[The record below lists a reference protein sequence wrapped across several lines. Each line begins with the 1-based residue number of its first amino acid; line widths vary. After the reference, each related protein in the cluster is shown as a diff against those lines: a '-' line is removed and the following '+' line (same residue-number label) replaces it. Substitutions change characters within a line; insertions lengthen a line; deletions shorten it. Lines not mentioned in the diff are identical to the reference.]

1 MNKIGIVLMGFLV
14 LSTSCKK
21 EENTQLITGD
31 WLAKIEVSE
40 SQKLPFEFTLSQ
52 NEDGGYEMKA
62 YNAEEVV
69 AIDEFTFK
77 GDSINIR
84 MPIFEGHIS
93 GTYTPNQI
101 TGEFIEESKERR
113 VPFTA
118 THGTSDRFKVETD
131 AAVNISGIWET
142 YFNVNTEDEYPAKGI
157 FMQSGNKV
165 KGTFRTKTGDY
176 RYLDGVVSGDSMK
189 LSAFDGSHVFL
200 FLAHVTDSTLNGK
213 FYSGKH
219 TVQEFMGARNE
230 GFKLPDSNELTFLRE
245 GYDKFNFTFPN
256 AEGEMI
262 DLEDPMF
269 KDKAVLVQIMGT
281 WCTNCLDETRFYV
294 DFIKNNPDLD
304 LEFVGLAFEYA
315 KTEEKAFEGI
325 NRLKEREEVPY
336 PILLAQY
343 GTSNK
348 QKANEKLPML
358 NHILSYPTT
367 IYIDKTGEVRKIH
380 TGFNGPATGE
390 KFVEFKEEFNKT
402 INELTSEEIES
413 ESES

>member
-1 MNKIGIVLMGFLV
+1 
-14 LSTSCKK
+14 
-21 EENTQLITGD
+21 
-31 WLAKIEVSE
+31 
-40 SQKLPFEFTLSQ
+40 
-52 NEDGGYEMKA
+52 
-62 YNAEEVV
+62 
-69 AIDEFTFK
+69 
-77 GDSINIR
+77 
-84 MPIFEGHIS
+84 
-93 GTYTPNQI
+93 
-101 TGEFIEESKERR
+101 
-113 VPFTA
+113 
-118 THGTSDRFKVETD
+118 
-131 AAVNISGIWET
+131 
-142 YFNVNTEDEYPAKGI
+142 
-157 FMQSGNKV
+157 
-165 KGTFRTKTGDY
+165 
-176 RYLDGVVSGDSMK
+176 
-189 LSAFDGSHVFL
+189 
-200 FLAHVTDSTLNGK
+200 
-213 FYSGKH
+213 
-219 TVQEFMGARNE
+219 
-230 GFKLPDSNELTFLRE
+230 
-245 GYDKFNFTFPN
+245 
-256 AEGEMI
+256 MI

-390 KFVEFKEEFNKT
+390 SLLNSKKNS
-402 INELTSEEIES
+402 IRPLMS
-413 ESES
+413 